1 MQQLNVAYKHDADAI
16 SLNEFPLDTQST
28 LPSGRIRR
36 ASEQPSV
43 RRTVNL
49 DDIPVVVITKK
60 QKNDNSLEQFVPT
73 IDNKHSDL
81 SDEDDDSY
89 YSLKH
94 LRSRR
99 HGVRDGDSKLSRRV
113 KRFYKD
119 QDELIDVYER
129 VYNRGTPE
137 GDDAIF
143 EKQQQHTVKMASILA
158 KVSFGANV
166 VRVSCLI

>member
-60 QKNDNSLEQFVPT
+60 QKNDNSLEQLQFVPT

-81 SDEDDDSY
+81 SDDDSY
-89 YSLKH
+89 YSLQR
-94 LRSRR
+94 LLERR
-99 HGVRDGDSKLSRRV
+99 RGVRDEDSKLSRRV
-113 KRFYKD
+113 RQFYKD

-158 KVSFGANV
+158 KVSLAANL
-166 VRVSCLI
+166 VRICYSI